1 MIRQVYEVQ
10 KTDFRRG
17 DFCDLVKKDM
27 EDLKIEISD
36 EYINTFTKVQW
47 KKYVHEKTKLAAFEY
62 LVGENSQKTKTKHIV
77 FEKLSMSEYLVENRS
92 TVLSKIIFSARA
104 GIIDIKSLNEWK
116 YSDLICVMCEMT
128 EETLEHF
135 MSCEAYGNKH
145 RKVPWK
151 QILENDPEEQTETAI
166 EMKRRQHLRKCK
178 IDKAGLPPNVAP
190 LLQRSVELL

>member
-36 EYINTFTKVQW
+36 EYIITFTKVQW

-116 YSDLICVMCEMT
+116 YSDLICVMCEIS
-128 EETLEHF
+128 EETLDHF
-135 MSCEAYGNKH
+135 MS
-145 RKVPWK
+145 
-151 QILENDPEEQTETAI
+151 
-166 EMKRRQHLRKCK
+166 
-178 IDKAGLPPNVAP
+178 
-190 LLQRSVELL
+190 